1 METLHFGSSGPMVE
15 LLQSIL
21 NKLGFYTNIIDGNF
35 GIKTQKAV
43 KIFQQNFNLN
53 VTGIVDFSTWN
64 LLYPYINGQTIYT
77 IKNGDT
83 LFSLASKFGTT
94 INRILFANPNIN
106 INNLQIGQKILIP
119 FSSIIPT
126 NISYTSTILNL
137 NITALKNIYPFLKI
151 R

>member
-1 METLHFGSSGPMVE
+1 MTEFLELPPGS
-15 LLQSIL
+15 
-21 NKLGFYTNIIDGNF
+21 
-35 GIKTQKAV
+35 AV
-43 KIFQQNFNLN
+43 KDFQQKFNLN
-53 VTGIVDFSTWN
+53 SDGIVETTTWN
-64 LLYPYINGQTIYT
+64 ALYPYINGQTVYT